1 MKNNEVTTQGNYMK
15 GFIPFAIAAAVLSLC
30 GGFTAAV
37 PASIAKS
44 WGMGDSNAT
53 TWITLAFAFGSA
65 GMAPIM
71 GKLGDVLCRRVA
83 ILTGITIM
91 ALGELL
97 IGICPDGLFSLLLIA
112 RFILGCGAATI
123 APVVISYILTEFPK
137 DKIGKGFSIYMFIAS
152 AMVIFGPTLG
162 GIVIKF
168 YGWRLVMYLCVA
180 FLALAFVL
188 CMVMVKKGT
197 PNKDGLAGFD
207 VMGSVLVLIFF
218 SLFLSIPSFGQS
230 NGWTSKETLI
240 CVGTAL
246 VALVLMVMREKKAE
260 NPILNGRFMARKQ
273 FVLPVI
279 ALFLTQGLMQSC
291 MTNIIVFVQNT
302 QNDPTLSGIATSVMY
317 VGMALGSIAIGPMA
331 DKKEPRVVAA
341 AALVFVA
348 IGAAI
353 QMVFTGTTGLAIF
366 SLSLFL
372 IGLGL
377 GGNATIFMKVA
388 LSGLDAASAGA
399 GSGTYN
405 MFRDMSA
412 PFGVALF
419 VPMFTSGMQ
428 QLMSTGVELV
438 PAAVSAIH
446 KTALVQVV
454 CVVIGIVV
462 CFMIP
467 KIYNGEEKAQA

>member
-1 MKNNEVTTQGNYMK
+1 MK

-37 PASIAKS
+37 PASIAES
-44 WGMGDSNAT
+44 WGMGNSNAT

-71 GKLGDVLCRRVA
+71 GKLGDVLGRRTA
-83 ILTGITIM
+83 ILIGIGIFG
-91 ALGELL
+91 LGELL
-97 IGICPDGLFSLLLIA
+97 IGLCPVGAFIPLLLF
-112 RFILGCGAATI
+112 RFILGSGASMI
-123 APVVISYILTEFPK
+123 APVVISYILTEFPQ

-162 GIVIKF
+162 GIVIKMS
-168 YGWRLVMYLCVA
+168 GWRLVMYICVALCVIA
-180 FLALAFVL
+180 FLL
-188 CMVMVKKGT
+188 CMVMVKKGASD
-197 PNKDGLAGFD
+197 KKCLAGFD
-207 VMGSVLVLIFF
+207 VAGSVLVLIFF
-218 SLFLSIPSFGQS
+218 SLFLCIPSFGQS
-230 NGWTSKETLI
+230 SGWLSKETLI
-240 CVGTAL
+240 CIGAAV
-246 VALVLMVMREKKAE
+246 VALILMVMREKRAAM
-260 NPILNGRFMARKQ
+260 PILNGKFMARKE
-273 FVLPVI
+273 FILPVI

-291 MTNIIVFVQNT
+291 MTNIIVFVQYT
-302 QNDPTLSGIATSVMY
+302 QADPTLSGIATSVMY
-317 VGMALGSIAIGPMA
+317 VGMAIGSIAIGPLA

-341 AALVFVA
+341 GALVLVA
-348 IGAAI
+348 AGAAV
-353 QMVFTGTTGLAIF
+353 QLVFNGTTSLAVF
-366 SLSLFL
+366 SAALFL

-419 VPMFTSGMQ
+419 VPMFTAGMQ
-428 QLMSTGVELV
+428 QRIASGMEVV

-446 KTALVQVV
+446 KTAWIQVI
-454 CVVIGIVV
+454 CVIVGIVV
-462 CFMIP
+462 CFMLP
-467 KIYNGEEKAQA
+467 KIYKKEESRA